1 MPCSITRAG
10 SAGSAAWSPW
20 VEWPGARPSR
30 HLPVHQLALPLPGLP
45 PSRPPFDAPRPVTP
59 SSATPSP
66 AIPSPVPIATCHD
79 WSRAEIQ
86 ALLELPLLELL
97 WRAQAVHREANPGYR
112 VQLAS
117 LLSVKTGGC
126 EEDCA
131 YCPQSMHHSSDVAG
145 RPELDVEP
153 VLARARAAKEA
164 GAHRFCMGWA
174 WREIRDGAPF
184 EAMLQM
190 VQGVRELGMEA
201 CVTAGM
207 LTDRQAERLAEAGL
221 TSYNHNLDTSPEHY
235 DRIIST
241 RTYQE
246 RLETLQRVRR
256 AGISMCCGGIIGM
269 GESLEDRAS
278 LLQVLANLDPHPESV
293 PINALVAVEGTPL
306 EEQPPVD
313 PLELVRMVATA
324 RILMP
329 QSRVRLSAGR
339 EQLSREAQILCLQ
352 AGADSIFY
360 GDTLLTTGNPDVA
373 ADRELLAAAG
383 VQAWS

>member
-1 MPCSITRAG
+1 MTAT
-10 SAGSAAWSPW
+10 
-20 VEWPGARPSR
+20 
-30 HLPVHQLALPLPGLP
+30 LAQ
-45 PSRPPFDAPRPVTP
+45 
-59 SSATPSP
+59 P
-66 AIPSPVPIATCHD
+66 AFALRHD
-79 WSRAEIQ
+79 WTTAEIQ
-86 ALLELPLLELL
+86 ALLELPLMELL
-97 WRAQAVHREANPGYR
+97 WQAQAVHRAANPGYR

-131 YCPQSMHHSSDVAG
+131 YCPQSMHNSSDVTG
-145 RPELDVEP
+145 RPELEVEP
-153 VLARARAAKEA
+153 VLARARAAKQA

-174 WREIRDGAPF
+174 WRDIRDGAPF

-190 VQGVRELGMEA
+190 VRGVRELGLEA

-207 LTDRQAERLAEAGL
+207 LTDSQAARLAEAGL

-235 DRIIST
+235 DKIITT

-246 RLETLQRVRR
+246 RRETLARVRQV
-256 AGISMCCGGIIGM
+256 GISMCCGGIIGM
-269 GESLEDRAS
+269 GESTTDRAS
-278 LLQVLANLDPHPESV
+278 LLQVLASMEPHPESV

-306 EEQPPVD
+306 EELPPVD
-313 PLELVRMVATA
+313 PLELVRMVAVA

-329 QSRVRLSAGR
+329 HSRVRLSAGR
-339 EQLSREAQILCLQ
+339 EAMSREGQVLCLL

-383 VQAWS
+383 VSAWEESLS

>member
-1 MPCSITRAG
+1 MR
-10 SAGSAAWSPW
+10 
-20 VEWPGARPSR
+20 
-30 HLPVHQLALPLPGLP
+30 
-45 PSRPPFDAPRPVTP
+45 
-59 SSATPSP
+59 
-66 AIPSPVPIATCHD
+66 HD
-79 WSRAEIQ
+79 WTTAEIQ

-97 WRAQAVHREANPGYR
+97 WRAQAVHRQANPGYR

-131 YCPQSMHHSSDVAG
+131 YCPQSLHHSSDVTG
-145 RPELDVEP
+145 RPELEVEP
-153 VLARARAAKEA
+153 VLERARAARAA
-164 GAHRFCMGWA
+164 GAQRFCMGWA

-184 EAMLQM
+184 EAMLAM
-190 VQGVRELGMEA
+190 VRGVRELGMEA

-207 LTDRQAERLAEAGL
+207 LTDSQAERLAEAGL

-235 DRIIST
+235 DRIITT

-256 AGISMCCGGIIGM
+256 AGITLCCGGIIGM
-269 GESLEDRAS
+269 GESLGDRAS
-278 LLQVLANLDPHPESV
+278 LLQVLASMEPHPESV

-306 EEQPPVD
+306 EGQPPLD
-313 PLELVRMVATA
+313 PLELVRMVAVA

-329 QSRVRLSAGR
+329 HSRVRLSAGR
-339 EQLSREAQILCLQ
+339 EGMTREAQVLCLL

-360 GDTLLTTGNPDVA
+360 GDTLLTTANPAVA

-383 VQAWS
+383 VTPWEEQLPERSACG

>member
-1 MPCSITRAG
+1 MS
-10 SAGSAAWSPW
+10 SSPLT
-20 VEWPGARPSR
+20 
-30 HLPVHQLALPLPGLP
+30 LPALEL
-45 PSRPPFDAPRPVTP
+45 R
-59 SSATPSP
+59 
-66 AIPSPVPIATCHD
+66 HD
-79 WSRAEIQ
+79 WSTAEIQ
-86 ALLELPLLELL
+86 SLLELPLMDLL
-97 WRAQAVHREANPGYR
+97 WRAQAVHRQANPGYR

-131 YCPQSMHHSSDVAG
+131 YCPQSMHNSSDVTG
-145 RPELDVEP
+145 RPELEVEP
-153 VLARARAAKEA
+153 VLVRARAARDA

-174 WREIRDGAPF
+174 WRDIRDGAPF
-184 EAMLQM
+184 EAMLAM
-190 VQGVRELGMEA
+190 VRGVRELGMEA

-207 LTDRQAERLAEAGL
+207 LTDSQAERLAEAGL

-235 DRIIST
+235 DRIITT
-241 RTYQE
+241 RTFQE
-246 RLETLQRVRR
+246 RLETLQRVRK

-269 GESLEDRAS
+269 GETLTDRAS
-278 LLQVLANLDPHPESV
+278 LLQVLAAMNPHPESV

-306 EEQPPVD
+306 EDQPSVD
-313 PLELVRMVATA
+313 PLELVRMVAVA

-339 EQLSREAQILCLQ
+339 ETMSQEAQVLCLL

-373 ADRELLAAAG
+373 ADQELLAAAG
-383 VQAWS
+383 VTPWQEAVPA

>member
-1 MPCSITRAG
+1 LTISQPRPADPIQ
-10 SAGSAAWSPW
+10 AA
-20 VEWPGARPSR
+20 SR
-30 HLPVHQLALPLPGLP
+30 H
-45 PSRPPFDAPRPVTP
+45 
-59 SSATPSP
+59 
-66 AIPSPVPIATCHD
+66 D
-79 WSRAEIQ
+79 WTLDEIL
-86 ALLELPLLELL
+86 ALLELPLVDLL
-97 WRAQAVHREANPGYR
+97 WQAQAVHRTANPGYR

-131 YCPQSMHHSSDVAG
+131 YCPQSMHHSSDVSG
-145 RPELDVEP
+145 RPELAVEP
-153 VLARARAAKEA
+153 VLERARAAKAA

-184 EAMLQM
+184 EAMLAM
-190 VQGVRELGMEA
+190 VQGVRELGLEA

-207 LTDRQAERLAEAGL
+207 LTDSQAQRLAEAGL

-246 RLETLQRVRR
+246 RLETLQRVRQ

-269 GESLEDRAS
+269 GESLQDRAS
-278 LLQVLANLDPHPESV
+278 LLQVLAGLNPHPESV
-293 PINALVAVEGTPL
+293 PINALVAVAGTPL
-306 EEQPPVD
+306 EEQPQID

-329 QSRVRLSAGR
+329 TSRVRLSAGR
-339 EQLSREAQILCLQ
+339 EQLSREAQILCLL

-360 GDTLLTTGNPDVA
+360 GDTLLTTSNPA
-373 ADRELLAAAG
+373 AEADRELLAAAG
-383 VQAWS
+383 VTPWQG

>member
-1 MPCSITRAG
+1 LTL
-10 SAGSAAWSPW
+10 SP
-20 VEWPGARPSR
+20 AR
-30 HLPVHQLALPLPGLP
+30 
-45 PSRPPFDAPRPVTP
+45 
-59 SSATPSP
+59 P
-66 AIPSPVPIATCHD
+66 AIPTREGAGLVRHD
-79 WSRAEIQ
+79 WSTAEIQ
-86 ALLELPLLELL
+86 SLLELPLVDLL
-97 WRAQAVHREANPGYR
+97 WQAQAVHRQANPGYR

-131 YCPQSMHHSSDVAG
+131 YCPQSMHHSSDVTG
-145 RPELDVEP
+145 RPELEVEP
-153 VLARARAAKEA
+153 VLARARAARDA

-174 WREIRDGAPF
+174 WRDIRDGAPF
-184 EAMLQM
+184 EAMLAM
-190 VQGVRELGMEA
+190 VRGVRELGLEA

-207 LTDRQAERLAEAGL
+207 LTDSQAERLAVAGL
-221 TSYNHNLDTSPEHY
+221 TAYNHNLDTSPEHY
-235 DRIIST
+235 ERIIST
-241 RTYQE
+241 RTFQE

-256 AGISMCCGGIIGM
+256 AGITMCCGGIIGM
-269 GESLEDRAS
+269 GESLTDRAS
-278 LLQVLANLDPHPESV
+278 LLQVLATMEPHPESV

-329 QSRVRLSAGR
+329 HSRVRLSAGR
-339 EQLSREAQILCLQ
+339 EDLNREAQILCLL

-383 VQAWS
+383 VSAWEAAPPPACG

>member
-1 MPCSITRAG
+1 MTI
-10 SAGSAAWSPW
+10 SP
-20 VEWPGARPSR
+20 
-30 HLPVHQLALPLPGLP
+30 
-45 PSRPPFDAPRPVTP
+45 PRPAAPTQAL
-59 SSATPSP
+59 SR
-66 AIPSPVPIATCHD
+66 HD
-79 WSRAEIQ
+79 WSLGEIL
-86 ALLELPLLELL
+86 ALLELPLVDLL
-97 WRAQAVHREANPGYR
+97 WQAQAVHRDANPGYR

-131 YCPQSMHHSSDVAG
+131 YCPQSMHHSSDVSG
-145 RPELDVEP
+145 RPELEVEP
-153 VLARARAAKEA
+153 VLERARAAKAA
-164 GAHRFCMGWA
+164 GADRFCMGWA

-184 EAMLQM
+184 EAMLAM
-190 VQGVRELGMEA
+190 VRGVRELGLEA

-207 LTDRQAERLAEAGL
+207 LTDRQAQQLAEAGL

-246 RLETLQRVRR
+246 RLETLQRVRQ

-269 GESLEDRAS
+269 GESLHDRAS
-278 LLQVLANLDPHPESV
+278 LLQVLAGLNPHPESV

-306 EEQPPVD
+306 EAQEPVD

-329 QSRVRLSAGR
+329 TSRVRLSAGR
-339 EQLSREAQILCLQ
+339 EQLSREAQILCLL

-360 GDTLLTTGNPDVA
+360 GDTLLTTSNPA
-373 ADRELLAAAG
+373 AQADRELLAAAG
-383 VQAWS
+383 VTPWQG

>member
-1 MPCSITRAG
+1 MITR
-10 SAGSAAWSPW
+10 
-20 VEWPGARPSR
+20 
-30 HLPVHQLALPLPGLP
+30 
-45 PSRPPFDAPRPVTP
+45 
-59 SSATPSP
+59 
-66 AIPSPVPIATCHD
+66 HD
-79 WSRAEIQ
+79 WSQAEIQ
-86 ALLELPLLELL
+86 ALLDLPLMEIL
-97 WRAQAVHREANPGYR
+97 WQAQQVHRAANPGYR

-131 YCPQSMHHSSDVAG
+131 YCPQSIHHSSDVTG
-145 RPELDVEP
+145 RPELQVEVEP
-153 VLARARAAKEA
+153 VLVRARAARDA

-174 WREIRDGAPF
+174 WRDIRDGAPF
-184 EAMLQM
+184 EAMLAM
-190 VQGVRELGMEA
+190 VRGVRELGLEA

-207 LTDRQAERLAEAGL
+207 LTGPQAARLAEAGL
-221 TSYNHNLDTSPEHY
+221 TAYNHNLDTSPEHY
-235 DRIIST
+235 AQIIST

-246 RLETLQRVRR
+246 RLETLERVR
-256 AGISMCCGGIIGM
+256 AVGIQLCCGGIIGL
-269 GESLEDRAS
+269 GESSADRAS
-278 LLQVLANLDPHPESV
+278 LLQVLASLDPHPESV

-306 EEQPPVD
+306 EDRPAVD

-329 QSRVRLSAGR
+329 HSRVRLSAGR
-339 EQLSREAQILCLQ
+339 EQLNREAQILCLL

-383 VQAWS
+383 VLVETEPALAR